1 MQPDGKYKSTYLPSL
16 PPFRRLSLLIT
27 ISSLLPQTTHVSA
40 NQYIS
45 LIGLLP
51 FKKPSLITGWL
62 GLHAGRK
69 NHSLT
74 EMGYNTRENS
84 SDHGQNLTLVC
95 KWWPALQHVDPRNKH
110 FIIIIIIIINSIIIS
125 MDNQPTGT
133 VQQGSCPTHTFST
146 INFPQNISHEFRE
159 IR

>member
-1 MQPDGKYKSTYLPSL
+1 MRTSARCSLMGNINPPTFPPSL
-16 PPFRRLSLLIT
+16 PPFHRLSLLIT
-27 ISSLLPQTTHVSA
+27 ISFLLPQTTHVSA

-45 LIGLLP
+45 RIGLLP

-74 EMGYNTRENS
+74 EMGYNTTENS
-84 SDHGQNLTLVC
+84 SDYCQNLTLVC

-110 FIIIIIIIINSIIIS
+110 FIIIIIIIIIINSIIIS
-125 MDNQPTGT
+125 MDNQPTGLLPNT
-133 VQQGSCPTHTFST
+133 YILNYQLST
-146 INFPQNISHEFRE
+146 KYFTWF
-159 IR
+159 